1 MTMQADRIIDE
12 FLALT
17 SDRYMEEKFINHLIQ
32 KGNDHFVLKTFGTK
46 GICEVERIEGA
57 SKDGSK
63 CEGNEEESEW
73 IEEDGTMFIGMVVGK
88 HMQRMQELR
97 EGIQQ
102 RERNPEREAVVNEVV
117 RKLMT
122 AKEEETMIIKLSN
135 ADLMDEVVEEINHV
149 LSNYYEYALEGIEE
163 DDPFYK
169 SMMANAIASS
179 EGGYAFLRVNSKLES
194 ARFDRVLL
202 ASMIKV
208 HLLTVVV
215 YASKSK
221 QTLLELATGSRLQLN
236 NSMALSVADIIKD
249 EEEVG
254 YEDAFIL
261 KQYLYDA
268 KSLTKISYYQADA
281 IMMDSTFYKRL
292 LRITLARVALLSAM
306 AYDRGGYR
314 TMATVD
320 KTKEG
325 YGSIMHDHNL
335 SYLDEMNRKVN
346 KNASM
351 ISTAHALLTEDANRI
366 GFQITGCNSG
376 SKDYES
382 GIKRGFGRT
391 IELTYRRVLKPLSV

>member
-17 SDRYMEEKFINHLIQ
+17 SDRYVEEKFTNHLIQ

-97 EGIQQ
+97 EGMKK
-102 RERNPEREAVVNEVV
+102 RERNPEREAVANEVV

-122 AKEEETMIIKLSN
+122 AKQEETMIIKLS
-135 ADLMDEVVEEINHV
+135 DPELMDEMNREIDHALSEYYAYALKDVEEDG
-149 LSNYYEYALEGIEE
+149 S
-163 DDPFYK
+163 FYK
-169 SMMANAIASS
+169 SMMTNAIASS
-179 EGGYAFLRVNSKLES
+179 EGGYAFLRVDNKLES
-194 ARFDRVLL
+194 ERSDRVLFV
-202 ASMIKV
+202 SMIKV

-215 YASKSK
+215 CAPEAK
-221 QTLLELATGSRLQLN
+221 QTLLEVATSSRAPMN
-236 NSMALSVADIIKD
+236 NSMALSVADMIMD
-249 EEEVG
+249 EQEIG
-254 YEDAFIL
+254 IEDAFVL
-261 KQYLYDA
+261 KQYLYDT

-306 AYDRGGYR
+306 AYDCGGYR
-314 TMATVD
+314 TMATAD

-325 YGSIMHDHNL
+325 YGSIMHDHNV
-335 SYLDEMNRKVN
+335 SYLDEVNRKVS
-346 KNASM
+346 KNATM
-351 ISTAHALLTEDANRI
+351 ISTPHALLTENANRI

-376 SKDYES
+376 SEDYES

-391 IELTYRRVLKPLSV
+391 IELTYRRILKPLTV